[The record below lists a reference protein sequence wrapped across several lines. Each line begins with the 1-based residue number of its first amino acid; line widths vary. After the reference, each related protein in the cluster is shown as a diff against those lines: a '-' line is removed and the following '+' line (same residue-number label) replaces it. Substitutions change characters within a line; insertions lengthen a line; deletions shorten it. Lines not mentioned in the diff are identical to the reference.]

1 MSMDSVLW
9 LIHFLAAH
17 TLPYIHTYI
26 HAYIHTYIH
35 AYIRA
40 YMCYSLVYCI
50 TVTLLVHTLVY
61 HAEFRVGKS
70 PILIATDVVGR
81 GLGKP

>member
-1 MSMDSVLW
+1 M
-9 LIHFLAAH
+9 
-17 TLPYIHTYI
+17 HTYVRVLFSSLL
-26 HAYIHTYIH
+26 YNYDTPRTHT
-35 AYIRA
+35 
-40 YMCYSLVYCI
+40 
-50 TVTLLVHTLVY
+50 VY

>member
-1 MSMDSVLW
+1 MDSVLW

-17 TLPYIHTYI
+17 TLPYIHTCI
-26 HAYIHTYIH
+26 HVLFSGLLYNCDTPRTHT
-35 AYIRA
+35 
-40 YMCYSLVYCI
+40 
-50 TVTLLVHTLVY
+50 VY